1 MNPFRKF
8 RFFLGLNKQITYCYI
23 SDIMGSYIKILLVE
37 SQFLNSDIN
46 FTEALHGIDAEF
58 VRTHDPDQFRD
69 LLFDFLPD
77 IVVCSDESAAIPVK
91 MVLSTTKDFDPDVP
105 VVIIL
110 QSAKSDSLVDYF
122 RAGATDVV
130 FGDDPEHLTAALI
143 RIKAVATARRERADF
158 IGQLM
163 ESEAQIRNYINKAP
177 EGIFIMNAEGFF
189 LEVNPAACLLSGYSE
204 EALKKMAYSDLVT
217 ADFLPLVEKFI
228 RKLVDQG
235 KADVELRFIRS
246 DNEQRWLWVKA
257 VGMGD
262 DRYLCFISDITDK
275 KEIEQSHLKSELK
288 FHQLFEE
295 SVYGIALHEIICDT
309 EGIPVDYRFLD
320 LNPAYEQV
328 TGLSREKTVGRT
340 VLELL
345 PNIEPFWIEK
355 FGKVALTGE
364 TIELEDYAR
373 EFDKYYE
380 VKAYSPA
387 KGQFVVL
394 VSDVTQQKQLFESL
408 RKSEEMYRMFF
419 DYTDDVLFVMDLNFR
434 YQYVSQ
440 SIIRFA
446 GYSAD
451 ESLKHDIWSIVTPE
465 SEANLKTIFAEQLKK
480 IEQTPEAVYE
490 SVSVEYEFVHRSG
503 ELQYAEATVRF
514 ATEGSENISG
524 IIGVARNVTKRKLRE
539 QRVMQRNAILNQLNK
554 IGLELWKMSN
564 EDSIEHVIREIDAL
578 FAPFAIVFSKYNP
591 EKDALVPQLFSNRVI
606 KNKLLNKIVNE
617 FFAGKAF
624 KVRPGFVEE
633 MMNLKT
639 VTFSDDLAEITFGA
653 MKPAET
659 VRLERL
665 LGKKYFAALP
675 VSDGN
680 TFYGALVLVFNKKEA
695 VFFEDELQAF
705 SAILRSALSRNSSEN
720 AVRKSELKYRTII
733 ENTSDIFV
741 VTNGFEPLY
750 FNNKALEFL
759 QKFELSGNLF
769 QLIKII
775 DKEDQQF
782 AYEGYQQLTSDSF
795 FEHIIRVY
803 HREQTY
809 WFRLNARIIEWEGIP
824 AVLTIAADISH
835 IKRSETLLSAR
846 NKVLSKM
853 NEFIQLLHH
862 APLQQIYGHA
872 AKYLHELFQA
882 RHTMFSAY
890 IASEKILFNTWSSF
904 PETLRNKVL
913 SCLSCQP
920 DPNSIP
926 VTDENYKGLLDYR
939 SYSITHD
946 LQDVFLHTIDVQTAN
961 ELTDI
966 LNVKQFACMPMFDNE
981 NIMGSLV
988 MMFENEN
995 EFELADELFAFVSL
1009 AGSVIQRRMAENQS
1023 FETSISL
1030 KRAQEVAK
1038 MGSWNY
1044 DLASGKMQWSEQ
1056 LFRILQINPDTQAD
1070 LNQLYQSMVLP
1081 EDLPKLMKFV
1091 EEVVQTKQEAEMEVR
1106 VNLADGS
1113 EICLLNKL
1121 VPIIKNGQIVGI
1133 DGVNIE
1139 ITELKKSQTALIE
1152 KQNYLQSVFT
1162 LAPVGIFT
1170 TDLDG
1175 VIIDANETFA
1185 SIIGERQSVLIGFNT
1200 LSIPNKA
1207 VKEVINKAIKGETG
1221 FYEGPYVS
1229 MLSGKKS
1236 NIRFTMAPV
1245 LDANGDLMHCIGVVD
1260 EISDIVEANK
1270 KLRESE
1276 EWFTKSF
1283 YMSPIPMIIANLAQ
1297 EEVMNV
1303 NPAFEQL
1310 MECSAELL
1318 KSSKNQNYI
1327 NFLLPDDF
1335 HRVME
1340 KIRKGKSISNME
1352 VDIVN
1357 TKGIKLNV
1365 LLSMET
1371 YQMTEKTYTLTSI
1384 INVTE
1389 LKQQQLELQK
1399 LMRAIEQLP
1408 VSIVI
1413 TNTEGNI
1420 EYVNPKVVESTGYSS
1435 EELLGQN
1442 PRVLKSGEMKTEDYQ
1457 LMYQSL
1463 LKGHIW
1469 RGLFHNK
1476 AKNGSLYWEKATI
1489 APVLNETGQP
1499 THYIAIKEDI
1509 THQKALEEALASSE
1523 YRYREI
1529 FLNNPI
1535 PMWIYDV
1542 DSLHFKAVNAAAVEQ
1557 YGYSEAEFLSMNLK
1571 SIRPEEDIP
1580 LLMESLKNL
1589 DNQSKE
1595 PRNFRHITKSGQ
1607 IIDVELASYVVPGR
1621 QGENLRMVVANNI
1634 TDKNR
1639 ARKALEEAKALAE
1652 ASDKLKTNFLN
1663 NISHEVRTPL
1673 NGILGATALITDP
1686 TMEKD
1691 ELPELAEIISLS
1703 TERLIQTITDYM
1715 DISMLSSGSM
1725 PMSVKGFRVLD
1736 LIGKLRD
1743 KYAPKAHEKQL
1754 EFCLDYPSSAADLF
1768 IESDS
1773 DLLFKALSHVV
1784 ANAIK
1789 FTVKGEVSLGYE
1801 PAIGNVSFWVK
1812 DTGIGIASGKINKV
1826 FEYFTQEDDSNSRQ
1840 FEGSGLGLAI
1850 AKGIIQQLQG
1860 TIHVDSVKGQ
1870 GTTFTISLPIDG
1882 SLKKEGSFAFDVPQ
1896 NEPRILLAE
1905 DDEANFTVIELLLRK
1920 SFNAKVIRAV
1930 NGKEAIQIFSADDTF
1945 DLILMDI
1952 KMPVMD
1958 GLEATRIL
1966 RNEMKTQ
1973 KPIVAITAFAMSGD
1987 EQKALDAGC
1996 NAYLAKPV
2004 TRRELVA
2011 LLKQLGFQQH

>member
-1 MNPFRKF
+1 
-8 RFFLGLNKQITYCYI
+8 
-23 SDIMGSYIKILLVE
+23 MGSYIKILLVE

-46 FTEALHGIDAEF
+46 FTEALHGIDADCI
-58 VRTHDPDQFRD
+58 RAHDQDQFRD
-69 LLFDFLPD
+69 MLFDYLPD

-91 MVLSTTKDFDPDVP
+91 EVLSTTNDFDADVP
-105 VVIIL
+105 VVIISKL
-110 QSAKSDSLVDYF
+110 VSPDLLVDYF
-122 RAGATDVV
+122 RAGAADVV
-130 FGDDPEHLTAALI
+130 FGDDPEHLTAALK
-143 RIKAVATARRERADF
+143 RIKVAATARRERADF

-177 EGIFIMNAEGFF
+177 EGIFIMNADGFF

-204 EALKKMAYSDLVT
+204 EALKRMAYSDLVT
-217 ADFLPLVEKFI
+217 ADSLPFVEQSISTLVEH
-228 RKLVDQG
+228 G

-262 DRYLCFISDITDK
+262 DRYLCFTTDITDK
-275 KEIEQSHLKSELK
+275 KEIEQSHLESELK

-309 EGIPVDYRFLD
+309 EGRPVDYRFLEI
-320 LNPAYEQV
+320 NPSFERM
-328 TGLSREKTVGRT
+328 TGLSRENCVGKTL
-340 VLELL
+340 LEIL
-345 PNIEPFWIEK
+345 PNAEPFWVEK
-355 FGKVALTGE
+355 YGKVALTGE

-394 VSDVTQQKQLFESL
+394 VSDVTLQKQLFESL

-419 DYTDDVLFVMDLNFR
+419 DHTDDVLFVMDLKFR

-451 ESLKHDIWSIVTPE
+451 ESMKHDVWSIVTPE
-465 SEANLKTIFAEQLKK
+465 SEASLKTIFAEQLKK

-503 ELQYAEATVRF
+503 ELQYAEATLRF
-514 ATEGSENISG
+514 TTEGSENISG
-524 IIGVARNVTKRKLRE
+524 IIGVARNVTRRKLRE
-539 QRVMQRNAILNQLNK
+539 QNIVQRNTILRQLNR
-554 IGLELWKMSN
+554 IGLELSTITN
-564 EDSIEHVIREIDAL
+564 EESINFVINEIETL
-578 FAPFAIVFSKYNP
+578 FAPYAIVFSKYDNANGTL
-591 EKDALVPQLFSNRVI
+591 KPQLFSKQVFQ
-606 KNKLLNKIVNE
+606 NKLLKSIVNK

-624 KVRPGFVEE
+624 KVRPGFLQE
-633 MMNLKT
+633 MMNLKS
-639 VTFSDDLAEITFGA
+639 VTLSDDLAEITFNTL
-653 MKPAET
+653 KPAEIH
-659 VRLERL
+659 RMERL

-675 VSDGN
+675 YTDGKH
-680 TFYGALVLVFNKKEA
+680 FYGALILIFDQKED

-705 SAILRSALSRNSSEN
+705 AAILRSALTRNSSESAIRN
-720 AVRKSELKYRTII
+720 SELKYRTII
-733 ENTSDIFV
+733 ESTSDMVIV
-741 VTNGFEPLY
+741 SSGYEPLY

-759 QKFELSGNLF
+759 QKFELTGDLF
-769 QLIKII
+769 QLINII
-775 DKEDQQF
+775 DKRDQEVS
-782 AYEGYQQLTSDSF
+782 YKGYQQLTSDSF

-824 AVLTIAADISH
+824 AVLTIAADISQ
-835 IKRSETLLSAR
+835 IKRSEMLLSAR
-846 NKVLSKM
+846 NQVLSKM
-853 NEFIQLLHH
+853 NEFIQILHH
-862 APLQQIYGHA
+862 SPLQQIYGHA

-890 IASEKILFNTWSSF
+890 IASEKKLFNTWSSF

-913 SCLSCQP
+913 SCLRCQP

-926 VTDENYKGLLDYR
+926 VNDENYTGLLDYR

-1030 KRAQEVAK
+1030 KHAQEVAK

-1044 DLASGKMQWSEQ
+1044 DLASGTMQWSEQ
-1056 LFRILQINPDTQAD
+1056 LYRILQINPDTQAD
-1070 LNQLYQSMVLP
+1070 LNQLYQSMVVP
-1081 EDLPKLMKFV
+1081 EDLPKIMKLV
-1091 EEVVQTKQEAEMEVR
+1091 DEVVQTKQEAEMEVR

-1297 EEVMNV
+1297 
-1303 NPAFEQL
+1303 
-1310 MECSAELL
+1310 
-1318 KSSKNQNYI
+1318 
-1327 NFLLPDDF
+1327 
-1335 HRVME
+1335 
-1340 KIRKGKSISNME
+1340 
-1352 VDIVN
+1352 
-1357 TKGIKLNV
+1357 
-1365 LLSMET
+1365 
-1371 YQMTEKTYTLTSI
+1371 
-1384 INVTE
+1384 
-1389 LKQQQLELQK
+1389 
-1399 LMRAIEQLP
+1399 
-1408 VSIVI
+1408 
-1413 TNTEGNI
+1413 
-1420 EYVNPKVVESTGYSS
+1420 
-1435 EELLGQN
+1435 
-1442 PRVLKSGEMKTEDYQ
+1442 
-1457 LMYQSL
+1457 
-1463 LKGHIW
+1463 
-1469 RGLFHNK
+1469 
-1476 AKNGSLYWEKATI
+1476 
-1489 APVLNETGQP
+1489 
-1499 THYIAIKEDI
+1499 
-1509 THQKALEEALASSE
+1509 
-1523 YRYREI
+1523 
-1529 FLNNPI
+1529 
-1535 PMWIYDV
+1535 
-1542 DSLHFKAVNAAAVEQ
+1542 
-1557 YGYSEAEFLSMNLK
+1557 
-1571 SIRPEEDIP
+1571 
-1580 LLMESLKNL
+1580 
-1589 DNQSKE
+1589 
-1595 PRNFRHITKSGQ
+1595 
-1607 IIDVELASYVVPGR
+1607 
-1621 QGENLRMVVANNI
+1621 
-1634 TDKNR
+1634 
-1639 ARKALEEAKALAE
+1639 
-1652 ASDKLKTNFLN
+1652 
-1663 NISHEVRTPL
+1663 
-1673 NGILGATALITDP
+1673 
-1686 TMEKD
+1686 
-1691 ELPELAEIISLS
+1691 
-1703 TERLIQTITDYM
+1703 
-1715 DISMLSSGSM
+1715 
-1725 PMSVKGFRVLD
+1725 
-1736 LIGKLRD
+1736 
-1743 KYAPKAHEKQL
+1743 
-1754 EFCLDYPSSAADLF
+1754 
-1768 IESDS
+1768 
-1773 DLLFKALSHVV
+1773 
-1784 ANAIK
+1784 
-1789 FTVKGEVSLGYE
+1789 
-1801 PAIGNVSFWVK
+1801 
-1812 DTGIGIASGKINKV
+1812 
-1826 FEYFTQEDDSNSRQ
+1826 
-1840 FEGSGLGLAI
+1840 
-1850 AKGIIQQLQG
+1850 
-1860 TIHVDSVKGQ
+1860 
-1870 GTTFTISLPIDG
+1870 
-1882 SLKKEGSFAFDVPQ
+1882 
-1896 NEPRILLAE
+1896 
-1905 DDEANFTVIELLLRK
+1905 
-1920 SFNAKVIRAV
+1920 
-1930 NGKEAIQIFSADDTF
+1930 
-1945 DLILMDI
+1945 
-1952 KMPVMD
+1952 
-1958 GLEATRIL
+1958 
-1966 RNEMKTQ
+1966 
-1973 KPIVAITAFAMSGD
+1973 
-1987 EQKALDAGC
+1987 
-1996 NAYLAKPV
+1996 
-2004 TRRELVA
+2004 
-2011 LLKQLGFQQH
+2011 